1 MMREMT
7 VQEFAQEVKNMTM
20 EIMPEEFEGVMA
32 EMSQARVR
40 YDEEDEELIFYTG
53 DYNHGGNASM
63 TIKTEVVESIYK
75 DEDGYHFTLNN
86 DVTFYVSETPVLSG
100 GLNDLLD
107 KPSHHQ
113 CELARAL
120 TKSTA
125 EDKQI
130 TDDIL
135 SMKKS
140 VWYTICK
147 SLDEILKEHSEP
159 FNIGQEQMLKDF
171 RKVAGMNRVDEASVC
186 IAYMS
191 WKHSKKAEK

>member
-7 VQEFAQEVKNMTM
+7 VQEFAQEVKNMAM

-32 EMSQARVR
+32 
-40 YDEEDEELIFYTG
+40 DEELIFYTG

-86 DVTFYVSETPVLSG
+86 DVTFSVSETPVLRG
-100 GLNDLLD
+100 DLNDLLD

-113 CELARAL
+113 CELARVL

-135 SMKKS
+135 SIKKS
-140 VWYTICK
+140 VWYIICK
-147 SLDEILKEHSEP
+147 NLDKVLTEHAEA
-159 FNIGQEQMLKDF
+159 FGKGHDQMIKDF
-171 RKVAGMNRVDEASVC
+171 RKVAGMNRVDEASVY

-191 WKHSKKAEK
+191 WKHSKKVEK